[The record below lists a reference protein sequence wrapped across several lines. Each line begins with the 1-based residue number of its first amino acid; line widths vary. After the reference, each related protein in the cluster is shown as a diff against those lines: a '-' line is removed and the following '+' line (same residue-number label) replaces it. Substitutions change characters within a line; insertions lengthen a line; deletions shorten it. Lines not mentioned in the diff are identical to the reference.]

1 MEDARDASA
10 TGMRVLFFEGNG
22 DAGLCTPPFVRRRVE
37 EKGARFAIEH
47 VLIC

>member
-22 DAGLCTPPFVRRRVE
+22 DAGLVLPHSCDVESRRR
-37 EKGARFAIEH
+37 KARG
-47 VLIC
+47 LQ